1 MLPLLLIGGLKFTQ
15 FEVEAL
21 KPLIGGALGGL
32 IFLVT
37 TSLLV
42 ALPVWEPS
50 LGGFPALG
58 AAGQFLIKD
67 VALLGISLTV
77 LGESLARMPGR
88 SPVKNAS
95 EATS

>member
-1 MLPLLLIGGLKFTQ
+1 MVEIATALLRMASPWSPCAG
-15 FEVEAL
+15 VV
-21 KPLIGGALGGL
+21 GGALGGL

-37 TSLLV
+37 ISLLL

-67 VALLGISLTV
+67 VALLGISLV
-77 LGESLARMPGR
+77 GLGESLARLPAKATGR
-88 SPVKNAS
+88 PSPS
-95 EATS
+95 P